1 MGGGEERLP
10 GVEIDRDEVQPIARL
25 GVENRLDGLFA
36 RVADRAGRQALV
48 GIGVVGVGGIG
59 DLIGRWDSTRTPHSV
74 QNSGIHLKITAGRP
88 IGVPQTVVDDPG
100 DFPVVLRGGLALHN
114 RGLGQHGLIVRLR
127 HAQILQAFDGGGDH

>member
-1 MGGGEERLP
+1 M
-10 GVEIDRDEVQPIARL
+10 
-25 GVENRLDGLFA
+25 
-36 RVADRAGRQALV
+36 

-59 DLIGRWDSTRTPHSV
+59 DLIGRWDSTERSHSV

-127 HAQILQAFDGGGDH
+127 HAQILKPSMVVETIEATMSVAEASSAIS